1 MLRQKQIKLFN
12 CLDMLIINRDNLLT
26 NFVTIYF

>member
-26 NFVTIYF
+26 NFVTIHF